1 MVTVADTSPL
11 NYLVLIEA
19 VEVLHQLYER
29 ICVPEAVIEELRSAD
44 APVLVQQWA
53 ASLPAWVDVHAVT
66 DESLNYPRWQAL
78 HRGERAALALAT
90 RLKADLILM
99 DERMGVA
106 AGRKNGF
113 RMTGTLGILDEAARR
128 ELLDLLT
135 VVDRLKATT
144 FRYPRSLVAGLLS
157 ESAAQKKE

>member
-19 VEVLHQLYER
+19 VEVLRQLYER

-44 APVLVQQWA
+44 APVLVQKWA
-53 ASLPAWVDVHAVT
+53 ASLPAWVDVHAVA
-66 DESLNYPRWQAL
+66 DESLNDPRWQAL

-113 RMTGTLGILDEAARR
+113 RMTGTLA
-128 ELLDLLT
+128 
-135 VVDRLKATT
+135 T
-144 FRYPRSLVAGLLS
+144 FRRKNSFSALRRRGRSVTGSFAAMTSGEKKRPPWGTFLLGR
-157 ESAAQKKE
+157 